1 MLTTR
6 LVRRALK
13 NPVEDTVKT
22 DLSGDVPLVGLICVH
37 LVDFLMRLISLV
49 MRYGEAQRHQFDV
62 R

>member
-37 LVDFLMRLISLV
+37 LVDFLMRLTGKG
-49 MRYGEAQRHQFDV
+49 RGEAHGEKRQ
-62 R
+62 

>member
-22 DLSGDVPLVGLICVH
+22 DLSGDVPLVGLICVY
-37 LVDFLMRLISLV
+37 LVDFLMRL
-49 MRYGEAQRHQFDV
+49 GF
-62 R
+62 